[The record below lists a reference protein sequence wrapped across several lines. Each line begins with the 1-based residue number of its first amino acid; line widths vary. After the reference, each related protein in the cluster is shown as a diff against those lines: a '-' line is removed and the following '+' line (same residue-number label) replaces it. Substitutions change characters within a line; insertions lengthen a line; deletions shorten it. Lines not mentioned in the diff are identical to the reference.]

1 MLKDTYVIYSTL
13 STCFAKFLTYLKNTK
28 RRGYASVMKLLIDTN
43 VILDLVL
50 NCTNAAA
57 SASLFRKMSI
67 AKDSAYITA
76 SSVTDLFYIIRKETH
91 NINLSY
97 SIMEKI
103 LKMVSVITVTESD
116 ICTALMLK

>member
-1 MLKDTYVIYSTL
+1 
-13 STCFAKFLTYLKNTK
+13 
-28 RRGYASVMKLLIDTN
+28 MKLLIDTN